1 MTGVAMGLGI
11 GVLNAIPGTEKVSEG
26 MGKAA
31 NFLPMMGA
39 VETMDMMGKMSKTK
53 KNKKYGK
60 W

>member
-11 GVLNAIPGTEKVSEG
+11 GVLSAIPGTEKVSEG

-31 NFLPMMGA
+31 GFLPMMGA
-39 VETMDMMGKMSKTK
+39 IETVSMMGKMSKTK
-53 KNKKYGK
+53 KGK